1 MLILTAFLLCETTL
15 QHDVLSRSNKLN
27 SLLRS
32 AGGVH
37 HIHKPT
43 ANTYCLRV
51 VAQLCVYC
59 NQIETWFWSEY
70 HTTALG
76 LSDYTNSYS
85 KNTNNGCTITVWDDV
100 ISWHIDSTPTTVGIV
115 FNSSKNLYDVASTGY
130 KIFTLVAHWHSDS
143 CTSCSCIIFLQYWCR
158 SSKNATG
165 KGGDC
170 KCFNTRSMSW
180 GAAWR

>member
-27 SLLRS
+27 SLLWS

-43 ANTYCLRV
+43 TNIYCLRV

-59 NQIETWFWSEY
+59 NQIETWFRSEY

-85 KNTNNGCTITVWDDV
+85 IEHQQWMHYHCVGWCHQLTHWQYTNYCG
-100 ISWHIDSTPTTVGIV
+100 
-115 FNSSKNLYDVASTGY
+115 NSIQQLKNLHDVASTGY
-130 KIFTLVAHWHSDS
+130 KIFTLAAHWHSDS

-170 KCFNTRSMSW
+170 KCFNTRSMCTRT
-180 GAAWR
+180 AWR